1 MKQSSIDLSS
11 IEQVVIQCVLCV
23 GSWLMFVPGVTA
35 QVRLLTLA
43 VIKSSHT
50 DTDTATYTATS
61 LSLSLSLSLLH
72 IQYMVID

>member
-43 VIKSSHT
+43 VIKSSAT
-50 DTDTATYTATS
+50 DTDTATYTAHS
-61 LSLSLSLSLLH
+61 SLLQH
-72 IQYMVID
+72 LSSLGS